1 MEERSGNHAPQWN
14 ASPGTKQQ
22 VPAYIEMKGPEKSP
36 QHSSSV
42 WKLRNTPTAY
52 CDLPDPSCETPDFL
66 IQDLKYKLKL
76 ADKDY
81 IQ

>member
-1 MEERSGNHAPQWN
+1 
-14 ASPGTKQQ
+14 
-22 VPAYIEMKGPEKSP
+22 MKGPEKSL

-42 WKLRNTPTAY
+42 WKLRNTPTTH
-52 CDLPDPSCETPDFL
+52 CGLPDPSWEIPDFL